1 MKHLDWPMIIFVGT
15 SMINDYWVYWGLPRI
30 YFWEVKRTHMD
41 AIHHDE
47 DDDHKAA

>member
-15 SMINDYWVYWGLPRI
+15 SMISDYWTYWGLPRI
-30 YFWEVKRTHMD
+30 YFWEVKRAHFNHKED
-41 AIHHDE
+41 